1 MKLITVGSGSDGN
14 CYLLKCGEEILVLDA
29 GIPFI
34 CVKKAL
40 RFNIMGIQAVLIT
53 HSHGDH
59 VKFAHEYEA
68 AGITV
73 WKPYEDDKLRQDA
86 QFGSFRVQS
95 VPMVHNVPCVG
106 YLIHHPDMGKM
117 LYATDTEYIKYRF
130 RGLNV
135 ALIEANYA
143 DEFIDRTAVKF
154 RHVLTGHLNITT
166 TAEFIRTNAT
176 NLNHVILC
184 HMSND
189 GSDPVAFRQEIEAVV
204 PSECTVHIAE
214 PGTEL
219 DVSAIP
225 F

>member
-29 GIPFI
+29 GMPFI

-154 RHVLTGHLNITT
+154 FHVLTGHLSITT
-166 TAEFIRTNAT
+166 TTDFIRTNASD
-176 NLNHVILC
+176 LNHVILC

-214 PGTEL
+214 PGIEV